1 MALFNYKVRDKLGKF
16 TEATVT
22 AADESAVVRDLRQ
35 SGYIILS
42 VEEQSE
48 VKLRFDAFSRRFQKV
63 GRKDVLFFVR
73 QLATLLKAGTPL
85 IASLNSIN
93 EQARNPAFKT
103 ALSAI
108 ISDIDAGISLSDS
121 LAKYPEIFDEFFVS
135 MTRVGE
141 SAGILDGVLERLSQ
155 LLSQELEIRSR
166 IKSAMTYPVLLV
178 FVAIGIITFILTAV
192 IPKFKTIFET
202 YDAKL
207 PVSTTILLGA
217 SEVIQKGW
225 PFILIAIGGA
235 ALWFRQYLKAEAS
248 RRKFSALILKLPV
261 FGQFYLKVLIAQF
274 AHTLGSLVKSGVP
287 ILEALRVTE
296 QTVTNLSVRKIIA
309 DVQVAISHGESL
321 SDAFKKSGL
330 FPVMV
335 IQMISVGEKTGKLEQ
350 MMNELAGFYD
360 QEIEYAIRDTTAIL
374 EPVLLLVMGSGVAFI
389 ALSVLMPIFNLVKV
403 FRH

>member
-1 MALFNYKVRDKLGKF
+1 MALFNYKVRDKLGKL
-16 TEATVT
+16 TEASIT
-22 AADESAVVRDLRQ
+22 AVDEAAVIRNLRQ
-35 SGYIILS
+35 SGCAIIS

-48 VKLRFDAFSRRFQKV
+48 VKLKFEEISRRFQKV

-73 QLATLLKAGTPL
+73 QMATLLKAGVPL

-93 EQARNPAFKT
+93 EQTKNPVFKS
-103 ALSAI
+103 ALST
-108 ISDIDAGISLSDS
+108 ISKDINAGVSLSDS
-121 LAKYPEIFDEFFVS
+121 LAKFPEIFDDFFVS
-135 MTRVGE
+135 MTKVGE
-141 SAGILDGVLERLSQ
+141 SAGILDSVLERLSQ
-155 LLSQELEIRSR
+155 LLSQEVEIRSR

-217 SEVIQKGW
+217 SAAIQKGW
-225 PFILIAIGGA
+225 PVILIAIGGL
-235 ALWFRQYLKAEAS
+235 ALWFKSYTKAEEG
-248 RRKFSALILKLPV
+248 RRKFSAFILKIPI
-261 FGQFYLKVLIAQF
+261 FGLFYLKVLIAQF
-274 AHTLGSLVKSGVP
+274 AHTLSSLVKSGVP

-296 QTVTNLSVRKIIA
+296 RTVTNLSVRKIIA
-309 DVQVAISHGESL
+309 NVQVAISHGESL
-321 SDAFKKSGL
+321 SDSFKKSGL

-350 MMNELAGFYD
+350 MMNELANFYD
-360 QEIEYAIRDTTAIL
+360 QEIEYAIRDMTAVL
-374 EPVLLLVMGSGVAFI
+374 EPLLLLVMGSGVAFI

>member
-1 MALFNYKVRDKLGKF
+1 
-16 TEATVT
+16 
-22 AADESAVVRDLRQ
+22 
-35 SGYIILS
+35 
-42 VEEQSE
+42 
-48 VKLRFDAFSRRFQKV
+48 
-63 GRKDVLFFVR
+63 VR

-85 IASLNSIN
+85 IASLNSIL
-93 EQARNPAFKT
+93 EQTRNPAFKS

-108 ISDIDAGISLSDS
+108 IKDIDAGISLSDS
-121 LAKYPEIFDEFFVS
+121 LAKYPDIFDEFFVS
-135 MTRVGE
+135 MTKVGE
-141 SAGILDGVLERLSQ
+141 SAGILDSVLDRLSQ
-155 LLSQELEIRSR
+155 LLTQEIDIRSR

-207 PVSTTILLGA
+207 PVSTSILLGA
-217 SEVIQKGW
+217 SAVVQKGW
-225 PFILIAIGGA
+225 PFLLIAVGGA
-235 ALWFRQYLKAEAS
+235 ALWFRNYMQS
-248 RRKFSALILKLPV
+248 DDGRRKFSSVILKIPL
-261 FGQFYLKVLIAQF
+261 FGPFYLKILIAQF

-296 QTVTNLSVRKIIA
+296 RTVTNLHVRKIIA

-321 SDAFKKSGL
+321 SDSFKKSGL

-350 MMNELAGFYD
+350 MMNELANFYD

-374 EPVLLLVMGSGVAFI
+374 EPMLLLVMGSGVAFI